1 MTLMHN
7 AGAGRIVH
15 PGLCWRGSV
24 GIIRRPRPRAHFCPE
39 GRPLLH
45 LILLGRAVNDL
56 NAQRRGAENT
66 SFRPVLARFR
76 RGSGG
81 VTRRADSSANFWL
94 QVRMNGP
101 IGVLPWLSVMLDLA
115 AFARLGVRKTGVLS
129 GKRSCAR
136 VAERQTRWLQVPVS
150 ERAWGFKSPLA
161 HANGRTPVLGPGF
174 FCFKRIYE
182 DFPAARSNPPGMTG
196 DYATGRGKRRGARA

>member
-15 PGLCWRGSV
+15 PGLRWRGSD
-24 GIIRRPRPRAHFCPE
+24 GIIRGPRPWAHFCPD
-39 GRPLLH
+39 GRP
-45 LILLGRAVNDL
+45 
-56 NAQRRGAENT
+56 Q
-66 SFRPVLARFR
+66 
-76 RGSGG
+76 
-81 VTRRADSSANFWL
+81 
-94 QVRMNGP
+94 GP

-196 DYATGRGKRRGARA
+196 GLRHGAGKSGAGPVPSWLRPAAGSPLWRHLWGPPQQEEPTSSSVP